1 LFFCLDTKEPK
12 NQGKP
17 ESAAVLPG
25 QRHGTSMQF
34 LKHFKIQTVHQAGL
48 KNAANHSTISKT
60 AKAIVKVKWR
70 ATVVAVTIIN
80 KGGWESFKL
89 KPAFIYFKSGHLR
102 VALLMLKLQ

>member
-34 LKHFKIQTVHQAGL
+34 LKHLIIQTVHQAGL
-48 KNAANHSTISKT
+48 KNAANHSPISEA
-60 AKAIVKVKWR
+60 AKATVKVKWM
-70 ATVVAVTIIN
+70 ATVVAVIIII
-80 KGGWESFKL
+80 KVGWVSLKL
-89 KPAFIYFKSGHLR
+89 KPAFIYFKCGHLR
-102 VALLMLKLQ
+102 VEIQC